1 MTGEDGSQPSLKRL
15 GAYELLRP
23 IAQGGMADIY
33 LAKRDADGDGHTFQR
48 HVAVKVLNKL
58 RATEEESCAM
68 FLDEARLVGMLHHQN
83 IAQVLEVNVAEGHH
97 YLAMEYVHGADLRE
111 LLQAAAKAGRTIP
124 FEVSLSIIAGAA
136 AGLDHAH
143 RRCDPDGKPL
153 RLVHRD
159 VSLSNIM
166 VGHDGAVK
174 VVDFGIASTA
184 VQTVHTS
191 PGVVRGKASYMS
203 PEQCLGDE
211 VDHRTD
217 IFALGIVL
225 YELTTG
231 ARCFAG
237 KSDFE
242 RMLSVV
248 RGEYHAPTAIVST
261 TRRAEEVCAR
271 SRLTG
276 AALRVVPRDDR
287 SARASRARGGRWA
300 RRRSGASCSA
310 STRASRRSDRRR
322 PDAAG
327 DHQRRSS
334 RPRRSTVRG
343 APRCRRSTSR
353 RRRIAPASRAEHDA
367 DGATPRADE
376 DDQPTRGHTRCRA
389 ARRLTT
395 SRLISSVELAASRWR
410 YEPAGADANSAS
422 ACARRRCAS
431 AIGTSARSALPGR
444 LAVGNFARYASH
456 AASVARSLRSAPRA
470 RCDARRTLPIM
481 RLHGDDG
488 RLATTGAS
496 SRARARPALGNG
508 TFSRTIV
515 TRRSTSG
522 RSSIATA
529 RRERP
534 TRPSSATSPAGASR

>member
-1 MTGEDGSQPSLKRL
+1 MTGEGGSQPSLKRL

-33 LAKRDADGDGHTFQR
+33 LAKKVTAVNEGEGHSFER
-48 HVAVKVLNKL
+48 HVAVKVLSKL

-83 IAQVLEVNVAEGHH
+83 IAQVLEVNVADGHH

-111 LLQAAAKAGRTIP
+111 LLQTSAKIGRTIP

-143 RRCDPDGKPL
+143 RRCGPDGKPL

-184 VQTVHTS
+184 VQTVHTA

-203 PEQCLGDE
+203 PEQCLGDQ
-211 VDHRTD
+211 VDHTTD

-248 RGEYHAPTAIVST
+248 RGEYHLPSAIVSNYPIELEQVVRT
-261 TRRAEEVCAR
+261 ALAADPAQRYASCHAMIEALERVARARGWSLGSGPIERLMQRLHAAPQFTNAIAETQPMIDFEQPEPTAREAPSARRAVLELEASQRSQCIPTAR
-271 SRLTG
+271 SR
-276 AALRVVPRDDR
+276 
-287 SARASRARGGRWA
+287 
-300 RRRSGASCSA
+300 RRLAQG
-310 STRASRRSDRRR
+310 T
-322 PDAAG
+322 
-327 DHQRRSS
+327 H
-334 RPRRSTVRG
+334 
-343 APRCRRSTSR
+343 
-353 RRRIAPASRAEHDA
+353 A
-367 DGATPRADE
+367 DGYATPLDDDE
-376 DDQPTRGHTRCRA
+376 QPTRG
-389 ARRLTT
+389 RR
-395 SRLISSVELAASRWR
+395 
-410 YEPAGADANSAS
+410 P
-422 ACARRRCAS
+422 
-431 AIGTSARSALPGR
+431 LPR
-444 LAVGNFARYASH
+444 
-456 AASVARSLRSAPRA
+456 
-470 RCDARRTLPIM
+470 
-481 RLHGDDG
+481 
-488 RLATTGAS
+488 
-496 SRARARPALGNG
+496 
-508 TFSRTIV
+508 
-515 TRRSTSG
+515 
-522 RSSIATA
+522 
-529 RRERP
+529 
-534 TRPSSATSPAGASR
+534 RPSSRNLAA

>member
-33 LAKRDADGDGHTFQR
+33 LAKRDVDGAGHTFQR
-48 HVAVKVLNKL
+48 HVAVKVLNKQ

-111 LLQAAAKAGRTIP
+111 MLQTASKAGRTIP
-124 FEVSLSIIAGAA
+124 FEVSLSIIAAAA

-143 RRCDPDGKPL
+143 RRCDPDGRPL

-248 RGEYHAPTAIVST
+248 RGEYHPPTAIVSNYP
-261 TRRAEEVCAR
+261 AELEEVVRTALAADPVHRYASCHAMIEALERVAR
-271 SRLTG
+271 SRGWSLGSAPIERLMQRLYPTQPLG
-276 AALRVVPRDDR
+276 LNASDQTQPMIINVDPEPTAKEAPSARRAALDVTPT
-287 SARASRARGGRWA
+287 ASA
-300 RRRSGASCSA
+300 RRRLAQG
-310 STRASRRSDRRR
+310 TN
-322 PDAAG
+322 
-327 DHQRRSS
+327 
-334 RPRRSTVRG
+334 
-343 APRCRRSTSR
+343 
-353 RRRIAPASRAEHDA
+353 A
-367 DGATPRADE
+367 DGYATPHDE
-376 DDQPTRGHTRCRA
+376 DDQPTRG
-389 ARRLTT
+389 RRPL
-395 SRLISSVELAASRWR
+395 
-410 YEPAGADANSAS
+410 P
-422 ACARRRCAS
+422 RRPS
-431 AIGTSARSALPGR
+431 
-444 LAVGNFARYASH
+444 
-456 AASVARSLRSAPRA
+456 
-470 RCDARRTLPIM
+470 
-481 RLHGDDG
+481 
-488 RLATTGAS
+488 
-496 SRARARPALGNG
+496 
-508 TFSRTIV
+508 SRTI
-515 TRRSTSG
+515 
-522 RSSIATA
+522 AA
-529 RRERP
+529 
-534 TRPSSATSPAGASR
+534 

>member
-33 LAKRDADGDGHTFQR
+33 LARKDADGDGHTFQR

-111 LLQAAAKAGRTIP
+111 LLQTAAKAGRTIP
-124 FEVSLSIIAGAA
+124 FEVSLSVIAAAA

-143 RRCDPDGKPL
+143 RRCDPDGRPL

-159 VSLSNIM
+159 ISLSNIM

-248 RGEYHAPTAIVST
+248 RGEYHSPTAIVSNYPT
-261 TRRAEEVCAR
+261 ELEQVIRTALAADPAQRYSSCHAMIEALEGVARTRGWSLGSAPIERLMKRVYATPMIEALNAAGETQPMINIDPEPTAKEAPSARRALLEV
-271 SRLTG
+271 T
-276 AALRVVPRDDR
+276 P
-287 SARASRARGGRWA
+287 
-300 RRRSGASCSA
+300 
-310 STRASRRSDRRR
+310 TEK
-322 PDAAG
+322 
-327 DHQRRSS
+327 
-334 RPRRSTVRG
+334 
-343 APRCRRSTSR
+343 SR
-353 RRRIAPASRAEHDA
+353 RRLAQGTNA
-367 DGATPRADE
+367 DGYASPHAADE
-376 DDQPTRGHTRCRA
+376 DDQPTRG
-389 ARRLTT
+389 RRPL
-395 SRLISSVELAASRWR
+395 
-410 YEPAGADANSAS
+410 P
-422 ACARRRCAS
+422 RRPS
-431 AIGTSARSALPGR
+431 
-444 LAVGNFARYASH
+444 
-456 AASVARSLRSAPRA
+456 
-470 RCDARRTLPIM
+470 
-481 RLHGDDG
+481 
-488 RLATTGAS
+488 
-496 SRARARPALGNG
+496 
-508 TFSRTIV
+508 SRTI
-515 TRRSTSG
+515 
-522 RSSIATA
+522 AA
-529 RRERP
+529 
-534 TRPSSATSPAGASR
+534 